1 MAVGLSENVK
11 KWEIRPGGYDD
22 CSSIFWNRMKYL
34 KRNTEDKNEE
44 KPPITPLNNGS
55 GLSLQRNAWGEKG
68 EVLWAATDSSQP
80 LRWIHDIFNKM
91 MADSVAISGRYNRRR
106 LDVAAVG
113 T

>member
-1 MAVGLSENVK
+1 MAVGLAENVK
-11 KWEIRPGGYDD
+11 EWEIKAGLCDD
-22 CSSIFWNRMKYL
+22 CSSLFWNRMKYL
-34 KRNTEDKNEE
+34 KRNTEEKNEE